1 MSGLRPRR
9 TLRPPFGREALAKET
24 RPMSMNRVINNPDL
38 VVEDM
43 LGGWLLAHAESVGAL
58 PSNPRVVKRHRAPE
72 RGKVGVVTGGGSGH
86 EPAFLGY
93 VGDGM
98 VDAVAVGEIFSS
110 PTAKS
115 FLDAIRA
122 ADGGAGVACLYGNY
136 AGDNMNVGM
145 ARQMAEREG
154 IVVKTVV
161 ANDDVPSA
169 LKGDEARRRGVAGE
183 IFMWKVGA
191 AKAALGGSLDE
202 VIGAAQKAI
211 ANTRSIGVGLSACV
225 IPAVG
230 KANFHIEHGTMEV
243 GIGHHGEPGIDVRA
257 TVGAAEMAEM
267 MLKVVLPDLPFA
279 AGDRAA
285 VLISG
290 LGATPVMEQYILY
303 GEVARRLE
311 AQGITV
317 AFNQVGNLF
326 TSLEMMGVTLTL
338 MKLDDELETCLAHPC
353 RCVGLTVAGD
363 AASVRSYSG
372 SATVGARA
380 ASSAASPSSAGNAAA
395 RTVSGASVALAE
407 AGGAVRDLIAAIVAN
422 RQYLSEID
430 GLIGDGDHGINM
442 AKGFTGCGTRL
453 DALGPQARSL
463 PAAFEQL
470 SQALMDDIGG
480 SMGPLY
486 GNFFL
491 GFVDV
496 LEPHAQLDATLFG
509 DAMTAAVANVQAMGN
524 AQVGDKTL
532 IDTLVPARD
541 AYRAALTGGTDF
553 AGCLSAMST
562 AAAAGRDST
571 RALQAR
577 IGRSARL
584 GARSIGVLDAG
595 ATSCCL
601 ILQTLATSLQRQ
613 LAH

>member
-1 MSGLRPRR
+1 M
-9 TLRPPFGREALAKET
+9 A
-24 RPMSMNRVINNPDL
+24 MNRVINNPDL

-43 LGGWLLAHAESVGAL
+43 LTGWLAAHAATVCATAE
-58 PSNPRVVKRHRAPE
+58 NPRVVKRVQSPE
-72 RGKVGVVTGGGSGH
+72 AGKVGVVTGGGSGH

-98 VDAVAVGEIFSS
+98 VDAVAIGEIFSS

-115 FLDAIRA
+115 FLDAMRA

-136 AGDNMNVGM
+136 AGDNMNVKM
-145 ARQMAEREG
+145 AIQMAEREG
-154 IVVKTVV
+154 IVVRTVV

-169 LKGDEARRRGVAGE
+169 PKGDEAKRRGVAGE
-183 IFMWKVGA
+183 IVMWKVGA
-191 AKAALGGSLDE
+191 AKAAMGGSLDE
-202 VIGAAQKAI
+202 VIAAAQKAI
-211 ANTRSIGVGLSACV
+211 ANTRSIGIGLSACV

-230 KANFHIEHGTMEV
+230 HANFTIEHGTMEV

-257 TVGAAEMAEM
+257 TASAAEMAEM
-267 MLKVVLPDLPFA
+267 MLNVVLPDLPFG
-279 AGDRAA
+279 AGDRVA
-285 VLISG
+285 VLVSG
-290 LGATPVMEQYILY
+290 LGATPLMEQYILY
-303 GEVARRLE
+303 GEIRKRLA

-338 MKLDDELETCLAHPC
+338 MKLDDELEACLAHPC
-353 RCVGLTVAGD
+353 SCVGLTVAGD
-363 AASVRSYSG
+363 ANQAAAGRAYSG
-372 SATVGARA
+372 SATAKSTGPVAARA
-380 ASSAASPSSAGNAAA
+380 AAAA
-395 RTVSGASVALAE
+395 RTAVGPALALNG
-407 AGGAVRDLIAAIVAN
+407 AGGLVRDLIATIVAN

-453 DALGPQARSL
+453 DALGDAAQSL
-463 PAAFEQL
+463 PAALEQL
-470 SQALMDDIGG
+470 SKALMDDIGG

-491 GFVDV
+491 GFVNT
-496 LEPHAQLDATLFG
+496 LEPHAMLDAALFG
-509 DAMTAAVANVQAMGN
+509 DALAAAVANVQAMGN

-532 IDTLVPARD
+532 MDTLIPAL
-541 AYRAALTGGTDF
+541 AAFKAAQAGGADF
-553 AGCLSAMST
+553 SAALSAMS
-562 AAAAGRDST
+562 AAAEAGKDST
-571 RALQAR
+571 QALQAR

-584 GARSIGVLDAG
+584 GPRSIGVLDAG

-601 ILQTLATSLQRQ
+601 ILQTLARSLQQR
-613 LAH
+613 LAA